1 MKNND
6 ALTKINASIWKP
18 PPHGHFKLNFD
29 GASCGN
35 LGLTGVGLMIF
46 DHHANFV
53 QARCHAIGHK
63 SKNFVEFNALS
74 LGLDMAISL
83 GIKDLVIEGD
93 SMVTIQCVMKKKSN
107 YWKLQYVL
115 DLILQQLAFFDSFL
129 ITHCFREIN
138 RIADFLANL
147 AIDSNANLRDI
158 NME

>member
-6 ALTKINASIWKP
+6 ALSKRNTNIWKP
-18 PPHGHFKLNFD
+18 PPHGNFKLNFD

-35 LGLTGVGLMIF
+35 PRSVGVGMVIF
-46 DHHANFV
+46 YHHANVV

-63 SKNFVEFNALS
+63 SNNFVEFNTLS

-107 YWKLQYVL
+107 CWELQYVL
-115 DLILQQLAFFDSFL
+115 DLILQ
-129 ITHCFREIN
+129 
-138 RIADFLANL
+138 
-147 AIDSNANLRDI
+147 
-158 NME
+158 